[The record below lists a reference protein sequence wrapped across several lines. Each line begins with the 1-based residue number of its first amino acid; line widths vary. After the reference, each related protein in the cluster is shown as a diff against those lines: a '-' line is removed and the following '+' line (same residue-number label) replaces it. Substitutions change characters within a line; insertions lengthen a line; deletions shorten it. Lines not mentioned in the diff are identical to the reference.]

1 MREIKFRGRDEWGN
15 WRHGDLMKNS
25 IPTASPVIV
34 ENFYYDDPDD
44 SMFEVNLDT
53 VGQYTGL
60 TDSEGR
66 EIYEGDIVRTD
77 DWSTPSYI
85 RWDVA
90 TASFVVDRWSV
101 NLAHVSQIKVIGNI
115 HDNPELL
122 P

>member
-1 MREIKFRGRDEWGN
+1 MIFEEALVDNK
-15 WRHGDLMKNS
+15 HL
-25 IPTASPVIV
+25 V
-34 ENFYYDDPDD
+34 DPA
-44 SMFEVNLDT
+44 T
-53 VGQYTGL
+53 VGQCTGL
-60 TDSEGR
+60 RDSDGR

-85 RWDVA
+85 RWDVV

-122 P
+122 EARA